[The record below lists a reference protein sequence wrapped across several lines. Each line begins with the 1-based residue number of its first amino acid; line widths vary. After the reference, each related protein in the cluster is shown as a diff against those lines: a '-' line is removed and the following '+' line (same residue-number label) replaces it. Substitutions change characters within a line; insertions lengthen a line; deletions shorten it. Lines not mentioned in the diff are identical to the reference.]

1 MLVVYYPRHTTAD
14 APLLFAEQM
23 RSAVHFGILVSYHV
37 PACHVGFGRLRRP
50 KEFKNRRFKNTP
62 HYKHIRRMFKAG
74 VKRFLYER
82 VFGAKGF
89 VTFIAKKRQTVRLRK
104 YRIG

>member
-1 MLVVYYPRHTTAD
+1 MLVVYYPHQTTAD

-23 RSAVHFGILVSYHV
+23 HIAVRFCILVSYPV

-50 KEFKNRRFKNTP
+50 KEFKNQHFKNTP
-62 HYKHIRRMFKAG
+62 HYKRIRKMFKAG
-74 VKRFLYER
+74 VKCFLYER

-104 YRIG
+104 YRIE